1 MRKLNILT
9 KIVGML
15 IPITNRPPHHTLD
28 DFFSRSHRECRGM
41 WQLWEKV
48 MEVVIVKIEKTD
60 TMTNTWG
67 RTKTKTSMPENEEEL
82 LIQCIQC

>member
-1 MRKLNILT
+1 
-9 KIVGML
+9 
-15 IPITNRPPHHTLD
+15 
-28 DFFSRSHRECRGM
+28 M

-67 RTKTKTSMPENEEEL
+67 KTKTKTSMPENEEEL

>member
-48 MEVVIVKIEKTD
+48 MEVVIVKIEKTN
-60 TMTNTWG
+60 TMTNKWG
-67 RTKTKTSMPENEEEL
+67 KTKTKTDKDKHDGE
-82 LIQCIQC
+82 

>member
-1 MRKLNILT
+1 
-9 KIVGML
+9 ML
-15 IPITNRPPHHTLD
+15 IPITNRPPDHTLD

-67 RTKTKTSMPENEEEL
+67 RTKTKTSMPENEEDL

>member
-1 MRKLNILT
+1 MRT
-9 KIVGML
+9 KHSDKNCGDVD
-15 IPITNRPPHHTLD
+15 THHKSTPHHTLD

-67 RTKTKTSMPENEEEL
+67 RTKTKTSMPENEEDL